1 MNIKL
6 EQVKDGWWR
15 ADCTDLPGSPP
26 CGDGQTKE
34 MAVACLFYRL
44 IQTNTSY
51 HMVPNEILTIN
62 GEMWKSPY
70 PYDR

>member
-6 EQVKDGWWR
+6 EQVKPNWWR

-34 MAVACLFYRL
+34 MAVACLLYRL
-44 IQTNTSY
+44 LQTKTVY
-51 HMVPNEILTIN
+51 RFVPNEILTVN
-62 GEMWKSPY
+62 DEMWNQPY
-70 PYDR
+70 PTDR